1 MIKIFIKLQTTKDFN
16 IAEKVK
22 LFYTKKQ
29 GTAQL
34 VIKYAKVSCQ
44 NIPFTLSRK
53 IRSKLTVHGQSESGL
68 QRLSFFHVYFI
79 IGVIFSLSY
88 QS

>member
-1 MIKIFIKLQTTKDFN
+1 MQKFHAKISPSPSP
-16 IAEKVK
+16 VK
-22 LFYTKKQ
+22 YVTF
-29 GTAQL
+29 
-34 VIKYAKVSCQ
+34 
-44 NIPFTLSRK
+44 
-53 IRSKLTVHGQSESGL
+53 SKLTVHCQSESGL